1 MSLAEELANI
11 YAAEEQRR
19 LEKIREQERFDKMT
33 NGLVS
38 EAKKKIYQ
46 LEAFG
51 LSFTQTPRG
60 TYTCSDDRLDFEFR
74 LNVIQDLENDWD
86 DTGRTHTVYKVS
98 INVSYKVGGVYK
110 PAMMLTVNDFDR
122 VMANLLHSLG
132 YKLES

>member
-33 NGLVS
+33 NGLLS
-38 EAKKKIYQ
+38 EAEKKIYQ

-51 LSFTQTPRG
+51 LSFTQVPRG
-60 TYTCSDDRLDFEFR
+60 TYICSDDRVEFEFR
-74 LNVIQDLENDWD
+74 TNMIHDIEEVWDGPIQ
-86 DTGRTHTVYKVS
+86 TVYKVS

-122 VMANLLHSLG
+122 VMAHLLHSLG